1 MANKSWQLA
10 IFSWQILIPANQLN
24 ENIISASVAKKGKQ
38 YSVISNRFSHQHC
51 ITASQLIRESV
62 AKKSI
67 TFDDF
72 QKVEIRTGRIISVEE
87 FPEARNPSYK
97 LLVDL
102 GDEVGIKK
110 SIAQLTVHYKPEDL
124 QGKMVL
130 CVVNFPPRQI
140 GKSVSE
146 VLTLGVPDQNNA
158 CALVVPDKD
167 VPAGGRL
174 Y

>member
-1 MANKSWQLA
+1 MANKL
-10 IFSWQILIPANQLN
+10 
-24 ENIISASVAKKGKQ
+24 
-38 YSVISNRFSHQHC
+38 
-51 ITASQLIRESV
+51 
-62 AKKSI
+62 I
-67 TFDDF
+67 TFEDF
-72 QKVEIRTGRIISVEE
+72 LKVDIRTGRIISVEE

-97 LLVDL
+97 LLIDL
-102 GDEVGIKK
+102 GEEIGIRK

-124 QGKMVL
+124 KDKMVL

-146 VLTLGVPDQNNA
+146 VLTLGVPDKDNQ
-158 CALVVPDKD
+158 CVLVVPDKD